1 MSNPNENPENENQQV
16 NDAISINENGE
27 VVIKDPKL
35 AEALQELSSEELE
48 AIAGGMQAMMLEAD
62 GNGNNCPNCKCSDL
76 QL

>member
-35 AEALQELSSEELE
+35 AEVLLELSPEELD
-48 AIAGGMQAMMLEAD
+48 AIAGG
-62 GNGNNCPNCKCSDL
+62 NGNCGNCNCGRLAEDTL
-76 QL
+76 E